1 MPDRDTSGTE
11 AAHVLRPTSWLRCFL
26 VDAGGILLRVTGSNL
41 IATSAFGSVHGLLH
55 STAFDVARNLVL
67 ILAVVFW
74 LGLAY
79 WVYRDARRRVD
90 DPWLIG
96 TATLLAVVVP
106 YIGAAVYL
114 LFRAPETLADAHARE
129 LEVRA
134 LEERIGMRPP
144 HCPVCRADVDQ
155 SFLVCPVCTT
165 QLKQPCRSCS
175 AALDASWQACPYCAT
190 PVIVAVDL
198 DTALTAEAVTAN
210 GNRNRK
216 TPARAKRSRAKAS

>member
-1 MPDRDTSGTE
+1 
-11 AAHVLRPTSWLRCFL
+11 
-26 VDAGGILLRVTGSNL
+26 VTGTNL
-41 IATSAFGSVHGLLH
+41 IAASAFGSVHGLLH

-67 ILAVVFW
+67 VLAVVFW

-90 DPWLIG
+90 DPWLVG
-96 TATLLAVVVP
+96 TATLVAIVAP
-106 YIGAAVYL
+106 YVGAAVYL
-114 LFRAPETLADAHARE
+114 LFRAPETLDDAHARE

-134 LEERIGMRPP
+134 LEERFGMRTP
-144 HCPVCRADVDQ
+144 HCPVCRADADA

-190 PVIVAVDL
+190 PVVAGVDL
-198 DTALTAEAVTAN
+198 DAALTAEVAAN
-210 GNRNRK
+210 GNGNGKAHARVKRAHTK
-216 TPARAKRSRAKAS
+216 TA

>member
-1 MPDRDTSGTE
+1 
-11 AAHVLRPTSWLRCFL
+11 
-26 VDAGGILLRVTGSNL
+26 VTGHNL

-67 ILAVVFW
+67 VLAVVFW

-96 TATLLAVVVP
+96 TATLVALVAP
-106 YIGAAVYL
+106 YVGAAVYL
-114 LFRAPETLADAHARE
+114 LFRAPETLADVRARE
-129 LEVRA
+129 LEVLA
-134 LEERIGMRPP
+134 LEERIGMRTP
-144 HCPVCRADVDQ
+144 HCPVCRADVDAG
-155 SFLVCPVCTT
+155 FLVCPVCTT

-190 PVIVAVDL
+190 PVVAGADL
-198 DTALTAEAVTAN
+198 DAALTAEVAATAN
-210 GNRNRK
+210 GNGNAHARVKR
-216 TPARAKRSRAKAS
+216 ARAS